1 MRVGGG
7 RTLTGRSIGDAVLHL
22 HQLRMTCCL
31 LCIAMWS
38 EVEESCRDKKTIGQ
52 QLRQSAGADGETD
65 SKLGR
70 ARRAEP
76 LTRMWSG
83 SQSRVARLAC
93 TEQDELARSS

>member
-1 MRVGGG
+1 VRVGGG

-38 EVEESCRDKKTIGQ
+38 EVEESCRDKKTIGR